1 MGLGAWGG
9 WSVNDPRYRHGG
21 WALLGFFG
29 LYQTIQVYRKRDKG
43 WPEIRECMIGLG
55 LALAARRLFG
65 IGSAQ

>member
-1 MGLGAWGG
+1 M
-9 WSVNDPRYRHGG
+9 
-21 WALLGFFG
+21 GFFG